1 MSYLADVL
9 QNNTVK

>member
-1 MSYLADVL
+1 MRYLADVL